1 MEPWMRYIGRRA
13 QRRPPDRN
21 DKTAQE
27 VQQMTVSLGPLLFLP
42 IVYGIIRISVKHG
55 VLSALR
61 EWEEEKRNR

>member
-1 MEPWMRYIGRRA
+1 
-13 QRRPPDRN
+13 
-21 DKTAQE
+21 
-27 VQQMTVSLGPLLFLP
+27 MTVSLGPLLFLP